1 MFLQATFESMG
12 PRLQEVYNHL
22 FVAEDL
28 PEVMKP
34 VLLKF
39 ILKDG
44 KDRSEVSSYRPIAL
58 ISSTARLFSKILVN
72 RIQRVFAR
80 IISPDQQGFISG
92 RSSHNN
98 IQRLQQ
104 VVDCI
109 KSEPEA
115 HAQSTILQLDF
126 QKAFDRVNHDFLEK
140 RLKEIKM
147 PGNII
152 NGIMLLVTK
161 QYGQFSIN
169 QFMGSSFDIQQGL

>member
-1 MFLQATFESMG
+1 
-12 PRLQEVYNHL
+12 
-22 FVAEDL
+22 
-28 PEVMKP
+28 MKP

-44 KDRSEVSSYRPIAL
+44 KLIEQKFPVLQTDRSY
-58 ISSTARLFSKILVN
+58 FM
-72 RIQRVFAR
+72 
-80 IISPDQQGFISG
+80 
-92 RSSHNN
+92 
-98 IQRLQQ
+98 LQQ

-109 KSEPEA
+109 KTEPET

-126 QKAFDRVNHDFLEK
+126 QKVFDRVNHDFLEK

-161 QYGQFSIN
+161 QYGQVSIN
-169 QFMGSSFDIQQGL
+169 QFIGSSFDIQQGLRQGDPLSPLLFSLVMDSFNRTVSSSLEGIMYCLTILDKSSPNDFDC